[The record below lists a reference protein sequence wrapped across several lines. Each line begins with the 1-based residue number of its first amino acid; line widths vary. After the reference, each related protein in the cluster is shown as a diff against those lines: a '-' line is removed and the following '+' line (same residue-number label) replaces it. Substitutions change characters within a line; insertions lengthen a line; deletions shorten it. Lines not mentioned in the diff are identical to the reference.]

1 MPESALKLPV
11 RPDTYRCSWQLSKP
25 PDQTTWWVEG
35 DVMLYG
41 GRQPAGN
48 VYGRAPINVT
58 QSPTGGIS
66 YGAPQFFDY
75 PVVFGRMVNG
85 KNVILVDARL
95 QVWEADRKLGIIAG
109 ANANFDAWAALV
121 GNGIPTTQDVLVDS
135 GVVQLTHLDA
145 FAARAPIEETRY
157 PRAPFEDDDPSF
169 LAKFRQSCYQS
180 WADAEA
186 TVAIEYQISAGL
198 YGGYHFHVTFSPTVK
213 IELHTPIPIKD
224 FFTSWVL
231 PLHGLLS
238 ASTGVNENITYWS
251 CSPLLQDDD
260 RPASQR
266 QFQVFVRWVEQ
277 EPYASD
283 NNLSD
288 KQASAIRLAEGDSL
302 LKLLRRW
309 QTLESEQNPIL
320 NTYDVQS
327 LGPEQTP
334 RARFLLLVQAL
345 EGLCGHEKRL
355 EEERTKFQAKR
366 ARIIADCRD
375 ALSGSDFRFLNYW
388 LPSTP
393 SNLSD
398 TLAVML
404 RELPVDLE
412 GELAQSDLVKTVV
425 ERVGNVSTTLE
436 ALQYVR
442 NKLSHGT
449 ETFDPHDLHIV
460 ASILN
465 RAVRGHLFRLLES
478 SPAAQIRVVSAQDR

>member
-1 MPESALKLPV
+1 M
-11 RPDTYRCSWQLSKP
+11 
-25 PDQTTWWVEG
+25 
-35 DVMLYG
+35 
-41 GRQPAGN
+41 
-48 VYGRAPINVT
+48 
-58 QSPTGGIS
+58 
-66 YGAPQFFDY
+66 
-75 PVVFGRMVNG
+75 
-85 KNVILVDARL
+85 
-95 QVWEADRKLGIIAG
+95 
-109 ANANFDAWAALV
+109 
-121 GNGIPTTQDVLVDS
+121 
-135 GVVQLTHLDA
+135 
-145 FAARAPIEETRY
+145 
-157 PRAPFEDDDPSF
+157 
-169 LAKFRQSCYQS
+169 
-180 WADAEA
+180 
-186 TVAIEYQISAGL
+186 
-198 YGGYHFHVTFSPTVK
+198 TFSPTVK